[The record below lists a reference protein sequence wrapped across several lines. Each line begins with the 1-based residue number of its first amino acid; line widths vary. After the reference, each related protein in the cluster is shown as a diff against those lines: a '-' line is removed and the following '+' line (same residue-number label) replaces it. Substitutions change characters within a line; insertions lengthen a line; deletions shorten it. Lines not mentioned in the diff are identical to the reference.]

1 MFHRKQHQGPPDG
14 PFSHSDD
21 CTILRADPSVSIPW
35 SEVERG
41 HWVRTCQ
48 CSKEHYRAPEP
59 ARVRL
64 DPLDPATMR
73 HLPQCEFVGTT
84 DRDIIR
90 VLLKV
95 KPGLGPDYQ
104 WVECG
109 SCGSGWPVADF
120 AEESVR

>member
-1 MFHRKQHQGPPDG
+1 MFHRKQHHGPPDG

-90 VLLKV
+90 VLPQGQARAG
-95 KPGLGPDYQ
+95 PGLSMGR
-104 WVECG
+104 
-109 SCGSGWPVADF
+109 
-120 AEESVR
+120 VRQLRLRLARGGLC

>member
-1 MFHRKQHQGPPDG
+1 MFRKKHHGPSSQ

-21 CTILRADPSVSIPW
+21 CKIVKADPGVEIPW

-48 CSKEHYRAPEP
+48 CNEEHYRAPEP

-73 HLPQCEFVGTT
+73 HLPQCEFKDVSDTAML
-84 DRDIIR
+84 RA
-90 VLLKV
+90 LLRV
-95 KPGLGPDYQ
+95 KPGLAEGYE

-109 SCGSGWPVADF
+109 SCGAGWQVPNYEPVK
-120 AEESVR
+120 S

>member
-1 MFHRKQHQGPPDG
+1 
-14 PFSHSDD
+14 
-21 CTILRADPSVSIPW
+21 
-35 SEVERG
+35 
-41 HWVRTCQ
+41 
-48 CSKEHYRAPEP
+48 
-59 ARVRL
+59 
-64 DPLDPATMR
+64 MR
-73 HLPQCEFVGTT
+73 HLPQCEFVGT